1 MASQPARAVSL
12 AANITNEIGYVRQS
26 VMTAGKDPGLE
37 SMDAGTDPRE
47 NKKHININGVTLHQP
62 TCKS

>member
-1 MASQPARAVSL
+1 MTKLASQPARAVSL

-37 SMDAGTDPRE
+37 SMDAGTDPRQ
-47 NKKHININGVTLHQP
+47 NK
-62 TCKS
+62 